1 MKSWKNITLDL
12 PGKNLEEVMDRLI
25 ELDIISFTIKDK
37 LSAEES
43 IWFQTDNKPVVFHGD
58 THNLILLIEA
68 NHSTKDLIKK
78 ISSMINNNRIIDYHE
93 DQFEDKDWVKH
104 TQSNF
109 KEIKISDSLR
119 VIPPWKRQDNQ
130 TRMNTILINPGSGF
144 GIGNHPTTKLCLDW
158 LEKNIEIGEEILDFG
173 SGSGILSI
181 LSKMYG
187 AGFVLGVDIDQLAI
201 DNAIYNSKLNGY
213 SIPFI
218 SAKSFSTN
226 HFFDTV
232 IANILSSTLINLS
245 PIFNAVTKKRLVL
258 CGILDDQVDQIIK
271 EYSKWIE
278 LELINNMSGWNL
290 LAGKLKL

>member
-1 MKSWKNITLDL
+1 MKSWKNITLNL

-43 IWFQTDNKPVVFHGD
+43 LWFQTDNKPVVFHGD

-78 ISSMINNNRIIDYHE
+78 ISSMINYNSIIDYHE

-109 KEIKISDSLR
+109 KEIKISNSLR

-144 GIGNHPTTKLCLDW
+144 GIGNHPTTKLCLNW
-158 LEKNIEIGEEILDFG
+158 LEQNIVVDEKILDFG

-181 LSKMYG
+181 SSKIFG
-187 AGFVLGVDIDQLAI
+187 AGYVLGVDIDDLAI
-201 DNAIYNSKLNGY
+201 DNASYNSKLNGLN
-213 SIPFI
+213 IPFI
-218 SAKSFSTN
+218 NVNSFSTN
-226 HFFDTV
+226 QMFDTV
-232 IANILSSTLINLS
+232 ISNILSSTLINLS
-245 PIFNAVTKKRLVL
+245 PVFEAVTTRRLVL
-258 CGILDDQVDQIIK
+258 CGILDKQVDQVIK
-271 EYSKWIE
+271 EYSKWIQLKE
-278 LELINNMSGWNL
+278 SNNINGWNL
-290 LAGKLKL
+290 LTGRLEL

>member
-1 MKSWKNITLDL
+1 MKSWKNITLNL

-43 IWFQTDNKPVVFHGD
+43 LWFQTDNKPVVFHGD

-68 NHSTKDLIKK
+68 HHSTKDFIKK
-78 ISSMINNNRIIDYHE
+78 ISSMINNNSIIDYHE

-158 LEKNIEIGEEILDFG
+158 LEKNIEIGEKILDFG

-181 LSKMYG
+181 LSKMCG

-201 DNAIYNSKLNGY
+201 DNAIYNSKLNGC

-226 HFFDTV
+226 QFFDTV